1 MTDVICK
8 CLPYIVV
15 TPSNATAFF
24 YSAQFG
30 QLSDSVGLQYHTA
43 VLAHIS
49 LGGGSVLLGKDIDYP
64 VKILRS
70 VIALVDDKQVLI
82 GLILSVK

>member
-1 MTDVICK
+1 MPRAAVI
-8 CLPYIVV
+8 
-15 TPSNATAFF
+15 F
-24 YSAQFG
+24 YLAQFG

-43 VLAHIS
+43 VLAHIG
-49 LGGGSVLLGKDIDYP
+49 LGGGSVLCQRAVLGKDIDYP